1 MRGWRNAQK
10 PNDRVVRY
18 FLMLGAL
25 VCFIYSG
32 LALPAEKRPV
42 EKLSAEKE
50 YRLNIPTQNLADA
63 LSELHQQ
70 TGVISLFPFD
80 LVEGKTSNPVVGEF
94 TLQQGLSRMLKDTG
108 LTGDLSNKQVIS
120 ISLTADVSP
129 TNIEEEEMNLK
140 QLRKNSIAGAVAAS
154 VIGASPAISQAQEET
169 SLRLEEITVTARRV
183 QESLQDTPIAVTV
196 TSGEELINGD
206 ISRIT
211 GITETAP
218 NVNFS
223 FGGTSSGSDSAAVVF
238 IRGVGQNDFTVVSD
252 PGVGIYVD
260 GVFLGRTVGS
270 ALDIFDLQQVE
281 VLRGPQG
288 TVFGRNSVG
297 GAINVIT
304 APVTDDFE
312 GRVRA
317 VAGDDGRFEQN
328 FTLNIPITDTFGIRG
343 SVFNRD
349 RDGTVIRND
358 GTELGDDNITGGR
371 FKAHW
376 KPSDNF
382 RSTFSVDFSDEEE
395 ESAAE
400 TLLDSVDGALFFNF
414 FNGNTFGNG
423 SIDPNC
429 AINPLDTSNPNC
441 ANDQSVQGPFSSA
454 ETGASFNESQVFGA
468 SLTTEWDITEN
479 LTLKN
484 ITGFRDIDA
493 IFARSSDGTPFDIF
507 ETQTTYEQ
515 EQLSVEYQLIG
526 TGDKFNWVAG
536 LFYFEEEASGFDQ
549 VTFLP
554 PTSQLFIG
562 ADTDNSNVAVFG
574 EATWD
579 VTDRLRLLGGVR
591 YTDESKE
598 TDLTSISLTL
608 PIDQLAGPA
617 ADVIEQDFEE
627 TTWRASAIY
636 SFNDNLNG
644 YVTASTGFKSGGVF
658 QRVTG
663 AGSTVADLTFEPE
676 FVDLVEIGLKGEY
689 PEAGLRFGLSVF
701 QSDYTDI
708 QLDGAPPGAFATIQ
722 FNAGDADINGVEFE
736 FDWAPTDAL
745 LLRGA
750 LGLID
755 AEYTNILES
764 ANTVTAEDDLIRT
777 PDVTWSL
784 IASYEFD
791 LGSAGLFTPSISWVY
806 NSETAFEAQNT
817 DLTTEDGFNAFDLNL
832 RYDHPSIP
840 LNVTLGIDNL
850 TDEEYLVAADF
861 NGVIGYEL
869 GVFAR
874 QRNAFIRVDYE
885 F

>member
-1 MRGWRNAQK
+1 MRWWRNACK
-10 PNDRVVRY
+10 SSDCVVKY
-18 FLMLGAL
+18 LLMLAVIAGFACNS
-25 VCFIYSG
+25 V
-32 LALPAEKRPV
+32 AM
-42 EKLSAEKE
+42 SAEEK
-50 YRLNIPTQNLADA
+50 YQLNIPQQNLAEA
-63 LSELHQQ
+63 LNILHQQ

-80 LVEGKTSNPVVGEF
+80 LVAEKTSNPVVGKF
-94 TLQQGLSRMLKDTG
+94 TLLQGLSLMLKNTG
-108 LTGDLSNKQVIS
+108 LSGDLSEKRVIS
-120 ISLTADVSP
+120 ISVAADVSQ
-129 TNIEEEEMNLK
+129 TNTNTNTNTEEEEMK
-140 QLRKNSIAGAVAAS
+140 LRKLRKLGKTSVAGAIAVS
-154 VIGASPAISQAQEET
+154 TIGANPAVSQEED
-169 SLRLEEITVTARRV
+169 SNFRLEEIVVTARRV

-196 TSGEELINGD
+196 TTGDELVNGD

-270 ALDIFDLQQVE
+270 ALDIFDLERVE

-304 APVTDDFE
+304 AAVTDEFE

-328 FTLNIPITDTFGIRG
+328 FTLNIPITETFGIRG

-349 RDGTVIRND
+349 RDGTAIRND
-358 GTELGDDNITGGR
+358 GTELGDDNIFGGR
-371 FKAHW
+371 LKAHW
-376 KPSDNF
+376 EPSENF

-400 TLLDSVDGALFFNF
+400 VLLDAVDGALFFNF

-423 SIDPNC
+423 SVDPNC
-429 AINPLDTSNPNC
+429 ATNPTDTSNPNC
-441 ANDQSVQGPFSSA
+441 ANDQSVIGPFASA
-454 ETGASFNESQVFGA
+454 ETGASFNESQVFGV

-526 TGDKFNWVAG
+526 SHGAVNWVAG
-536 LFYFEEEASGFDQ
+536 LFYFEEEAASFDT

-554 PTSQLFIG
+554 PTSELFIG
-562 ADTDNSNVAVFG
+562 AETDNNNVAAFG
-574 EATWD
+574 EVTWD
-579 VTDRLRLLGGVR
+579 VNERLRLLAGVR

-598 TDLTSISLTL
+598 TDLTSISLAL
-608 PIDQLAGPA
+608 PIDQLEGAAAG
-617 ADVIEQDFEE
+617 VIEQDFEE

-636 SFNDNLNG
+636 SFTDNLNG

-658 QRVTG
+658 QRITG
-663 AGSTVADLTFEPE
+663 PGSTVGDLTFEPE
-676 FVDLVEIGLKGEY
+676 FVDLVEVGVKGEY
-689 PEAGLRFGLSVF
+689 PEAGLRFGVSVF

-722 FNAGDADINGVEFE
+722 FNAGDAEINGVEVE

-745 LLRGA
+745 LFRGA
-750 LGLID
+750 LGLLD
-755 AEYTNILES
+755 AEYTNLLEG
-764 ANTVTAEDDLIRT
+764 APVTADDDLIRA
-777 PDVTWSL
+777 PDVTWSFN
-784 IASYEFD
+784 ASYKID
-791 LGSAGLFTPSISWVY
+791 LGSAGFLTPSINWIY

-817 DLTTEDGFNAFDLNL
+817 DFTTENGFNAFDLNL

-874 QRNAFIRVDYE
+874 DRNAFIRFDYE